1 MPIFQY
7 SGSDKD
13 GSSVKGQIEADSAKA
28 ARQKLKRSGYLIFSI
43 EERSAKKGQSEL
55 LRLFF
60 GTRSVPVPEMTVM
73 TRQLAS
79 LVKANIPLVEA
90 ITAVMEQSEHD
101 TLKAVL
107 ADVRQNVN
115 EGTSLSK
122 ACGKHPKIFSPL
134 FINMIDA
141 GESSGT
147 LPLVLVRLA
156 DFMESQLRLAT
167 KVKSAMIYP
176 LLMVVVG
183 GGLMLGIFTFVIPRI
198 AKIFDS
204 MNKSLPWYTE
214 VILNISNFIVSYWAL
229 LLIAGLIAGA
239 VTRAYLGTERGK
251 LRRDRFALVAPGF
264 GEVVRMVGISRFSNT
279 MSTLLNGGVPIITA
293 LGIAKTV
300 VNNKILAE
308 AITLAQE
315 NISEGQSLAGP
326 LKKSGEFPALIIHM
340 ISVGERTG
348 ELPQMLEMVA
358 STYEEQAT
366 IKIDRFTTLLEPVM
380 ILVMGGAV
388 GVIVLAVFAPLLQLQ
403 QLV

>member
-1 MPIFQY
+1 MPIY
-7 SGSDKD
+7 NYTGSDREGNNIK
-13 GSSVKGQIEADSAKA
+13 GSIEADSPKA
-28 ARQKLKRSGYLIFSI
+28 ARQKLKRNGTLIFTI
-43 EERSAKKGQSEL
+43 NEQSAKKGQSEI

-60 GTRSVPVPEMTVM
+60 GSRSVPVPEMTMM

-90 ITAVMEQSEHD
+90 ITAVMEQSEHA
-101 TLKAVL
+101 TLKAIL

-115 EGTSLSK
+115 EGISLSK
-122 ACGKHPKIFSPL
+122 ACARHPRVFSPL

-141 GESSGT
+141 GEASGT

-156 DFMESQLRLAT
+156 EFMESQLRLQT

-176 LLMVVVG
+176 MLMIVVG

-204 MNKSLPWYTE
+204 MNKALPWYTE
-214 VILNISNFIVSYWAL
+214 VILNISSFLVEYWL
-229 LLIAGLIAGA
+229 PLIIGSFVAGA
-239 VTRAYLGTERGK
+239 LFRTYLGTESGAERK
-251 LRRDRFALVAPGF
+251 DRFALKAPGF
-264 GEVVRMVGISRFSNT
+264 GDVVRMVGVSRFANT

-293 LGIAKTV
+293 LNIAKTV
-300 VNNKILAE
+300 VNNRVLAD
-308 AITLAQE
+308 AITMAQE
-315 NISEGQSLAGP
+315 NITEGQSLAVP

-358 STYEEQAT
+358 STYEEQVT
-366 IKIDRFTTLLEPVM
+366 VKIERFTTLLEPIM
-380 ILVMGGAV
+380 ILVMGGGV

-403 QLV
+403 QMV

>member
-1 MPIFQY
+1 MPIYQY
-7 SGSDKD
+7 TGSDKE
-13 GSSVKGQIEADSAKA
+13 GNSVKGQVEADSPKG
-28 ARQKLKRSGYLIFSI
+28 ARQKLKRSGVLIFSI
-43 EERSAKKGQSEL
+43 TEQSAKKGQSEL
-55 LRLFF
+55 LRLLF
-60 GTRSVPVPEMTVM
+60 GRKSVPVTEMTMM

-101 TLKAVL
+101 TMKAIL

-115 EGTSLSK
+115 EGSSLSK
-122 ACGKHPKIFSPL
+122 ACAKHPRVFSPL

-141 GESSGT
+141 GEASGT

-156 DFMESQLRLAT
+156 DFMESQLRLQT
-167 KVKSAMIYP
+167 KVRSAMIYP
-176 LLMVVVG
+176 VLMTVVG

-204 MNKSLPWYTE
+204 MNKALPWYTE
-214 VILNISNFIVSYWAL
+214 IILNISNFLVSYWL
-229 LLIAGLIAGA
+229 LLMIIFLVGGA
-239 VTRAYLGTERGK
+239 MFRAYIGTEAGK
-251 LRRDRFALVAPGF
+251 AKKDAFALRAPGF
-264 GEVVRMVGISRFSNT
+264 GDVLRMVGVSRFANT

-300 VNNKILAE
+300 VNNVVLAD
-308 AITLAQE
+308 AITMAQE
-315 NISEGQSLAGP
+315 NITEGQSLAGP

-348 ELPQMLEMVA
+348 ELPGMLEMVA
-358 STYEEQAT
+358 STYEEQVT
-366 IKIDRFTTLLEPVM
+366 VKIERFTTLLEPLM

-403 QLV
+403 QMV